1 MANTRSDA
9 ASRHDADSF
18 HMGALVRM
26 TCWGI
31 GASAT
36 LFLAVLAGLSD
47 PGASRIDGAVAVLT
61 GKAEARVA
69 APAAPIA
76 PRRIIESPS
85 NWETQRLSEQI
96 DRLRDD
102 RDRLLERLSAVEH
115 NLHDVTGSIKRQD
128 ATRAT
133 SKTAPRV
140 DDASTTP
147 PAIWSTV
154 PQLTVNWSQPVARP
168 ARSEQVASTPTEAT
182 NRMRA
187 APPPS
192 QPIPSA
198 SRAESAAPAKSQAQ
212 PASPPQQ
219 LQSTG
224 QRIAAV
230 GKPQLGDAG
239 PHGVDLGGAASLDR
253 LRVLWNTVR
262 AGQGHL
268 LNGLHPLAHAR
279 EGNHGAR
286 TDIRL
291 LVGPLATAEEAQKLC
306 AVLIGSGQFCAPAVF
321 HGQRMPLR

>member
-1 MANTRSDA
+1 MANARSDA

-18 HMGALVRM
+18 QMGALVRT

-31 GASAT
+31 GASAA

-76 PRRIIESPS
+76 PPRIIESPS
-85 NWETQRLSEQI
+85 NWETQQLSEQI
-96 DRLRDD
+96 DRLRED

-115 NLHDVTGSIKRQD
+115 NLQDVTGSIKRQD
-128 ATRAT
+128 ATKAT

-140 DDASTTP
+140 DAVSTTP
-147 PAIWSTV
+147 PAIWSAM
-154 PQLTVNWSQPVARP
+154 PQLTVNWSQPVAHP
-168 ARSEQVASTPTEAT
+168 ARLEQVASTPAEAT
-182 NRMRA
+182 SRMRA
-187 APPPS
+187 ASPLS
-192 QPIPSA
+192 QPIPSTGR
-198 SRAESAAPAKSQAQ
+198 SESGAHAKSQAQ

-219 LQSTG
+219 LQSNG
-224 QRIAAV
+224 QRIATV

-262 AGQGHL
+262 SGQGQL
-268 LNGLHPLAHAR
+268 FNGLYPVAHAR
-279 EGNHGAR
+279 EGNHRAR
-286 TDIRL
+286 PDIRL